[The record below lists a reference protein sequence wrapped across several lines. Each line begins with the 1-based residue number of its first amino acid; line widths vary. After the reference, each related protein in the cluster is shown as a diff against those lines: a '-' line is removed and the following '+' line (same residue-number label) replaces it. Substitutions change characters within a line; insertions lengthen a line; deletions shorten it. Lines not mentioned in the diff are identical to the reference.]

1 MSAMTGHVE
10 PTTEQLA
17 QFLANDP
24 GGTVVMLN
32 LLRYLDEADYSE
44 AADLA
49 PESPISGREAYQ
61 RYSEGVLPILAGIGG
76 SIEMLG
82 GCHGTLIGPD
92 DEQWDDIVLVRYP
105 DTTAFVSMVSSAE
118 YVAIQGHRTA
128 ALADSRLVRTTATR
142 V

>member
-1 MSAMTGHVE
+1 MTGHVE

-17 QFLANDP
+17 RFLADDP

-32 LLRYLDEADYSE
+32 LLRYLEVADYSE
-44 AADLA
+44 AAGLA

-76 SIEMLG
+76 SIEMMG
-82 GCHGTLIGPD
+82 ACHGTLIGRE

-105 DTTAFVSMVSSAE
+105 DSTAFVSMVSSAE